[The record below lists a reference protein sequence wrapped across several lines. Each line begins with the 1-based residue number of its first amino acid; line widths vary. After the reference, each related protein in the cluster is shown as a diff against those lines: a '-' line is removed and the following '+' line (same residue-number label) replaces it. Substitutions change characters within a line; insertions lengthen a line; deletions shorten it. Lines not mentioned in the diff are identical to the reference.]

1 MTAGRWDENPWT
13 VEPGADSSWE
23 AEWKDANGAAVDI
36 TNYTAALQI
45 RDFYDQTTA
54 LISLTSSPAA
64 GIVFNDPVNGK
75 LTVTLTATQTTS
87 FSFKRGVWDLLMT
100 NTPSGAKT
108 RLLEG
113 FVYLIPAVTR

>member
-64 GIVFNDPVNGK
+64 GIVFKDHELQLQEGGLGPPDDEHSLRSEDPV
-75 LTVTLTATQTTS
+75 A
-87 FSFKRGVWDLLMT
+87 
-100 NTPSGAKT
+100 
-108 RLLEG
+108 
-113 FVYLIPAVTR
+113 